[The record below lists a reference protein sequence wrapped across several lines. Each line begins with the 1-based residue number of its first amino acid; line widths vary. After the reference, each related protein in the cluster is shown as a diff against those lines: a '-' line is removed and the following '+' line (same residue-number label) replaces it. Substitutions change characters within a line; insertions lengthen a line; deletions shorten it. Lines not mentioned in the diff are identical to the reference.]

1 MTSTRLP
8 GKILKQ
14 VCGRPLLDYHVS
26 RLLKSRTINQLI
38 IATTQNSTDDPVA
51 DFCTGRAVACVRGSE
66 EDVLARFHQVLAE
79 YPADI
84 VVRVTS
90 DCPVIDPALLDRL
103 VRYYIDHREQYDYV
117 SLAPENFP
125 RGLDVEVF
133 SREALEEA
141 CSHGSESHEREHV
154 TPYIY
159 RKENASRCGILP
171 SQETS
176 GHHRW
181 CVDEPAD
188 FELLT
193 NILTAF
199 QGRDDFSWRECLALF
214 DENPDWFDINN
225 MVHQK
230 NPDTERS

>member
-14 VCGRPLLDYHVS
+14 VSGRTLLDYHVS
-26 RLLKSRTINQLI
+26 RLLQSRTIDRLV
-38 IATTQNSTDDPVA
+38 IATTENQTDDPVEE
-51 DFCTGRAVACVRGSE
+51 FCTARDIACVRGSE
-66 EDVLARFHQVLAE
+66 GDVLARFHQAVME

-90 DCPVIDPALLDRL
+90 DCPVIDPLLLDQL
-103 VRYYIDHREQYDYV
+103 VDYFISHREQYDYV
-117 SLAPENFP
+117 SLASENFP

-141 CSHGSESHEREHV
+141 FIHGRSAHEREHV

-159 RKENASRCGILP
+159 RGQNRSRCGVLP
-171 SQETS
+171 SQERF

-230 NPDTERS
+230 KT